1 MHGKVDLPNTTT
13 FVKMN
18 SSVLKSEFKES
29 MEKITC
35 VNVLEIYLS
44 FILSF
49 EIMTAQEYIAK
60 AKCASTL
67 S

>member
-18 SSVLKSEFKES
+18 SSVVKSEFKEC
-29 MEKITC
+29 MKKITC
-35 VNVLEIYLS
+35 VHLLEIYLS

-49 EIMTAQEYIAK
+49 EVMTAQESLQNKNVQAP
-60 AKCASTL
+60 
-67 S
+67 